1 MMALGEMNVCKEGG
15 FVTMRKRF
23 LWVGLV
29 GLIAV
34 TIAGARAVAGTD
46 KSQARTT
53 IRMSI
58 AAEPPSLDP
67 GLATDT
73 VSADML
79 FNTMDPL
86 VRLGPPP
93 ALKAL
98 PGAAA
103 SWSVKGST
111 VTLNLRRNVRWT
123 NGKPVTSADYVWS
136 WLRTISPEL
145 GADYAYQFYGI
156 KGAEAYNG
164 CRSNCAALRA
174 KVGIKAL
181 GPYKLRISLVS
192 PQPWFVQQLSHT
204 SFLPVHKA
212 TVNKH
217 GRKWTEPGNIVT
229 NGPFKL
235 AAWRHDASVTLVK
248 NTRWRNAKSVKL
260 TRIELPII
268 VDGTTAENAFQA
280 GNIDVNQTPTPPVD
294 TPKWKKTKFWKVFKA
309 LGTYF
314 YGFNVKS
321 ITDVN
326 QRRAMAFAID
336 RTQIVRYI
344 TQAGQAPARGFT
356 PDGIAG
362 GPTITKNSSMPAKA
376 QRAKAREFMSKVRN
390 PKRDIELYMNNSP
403 AHVKIATAV
412 QAFWKELGLDVTL
425 KVMEWAQYLQFLG
438 PPPNSDVD
446 VYRLGWI
453 YDFPDAYNGLV
464 LWLGDSGNNNTN
476 WKNAKYDALVKKA
489 EKTPNDAARHK
500 VYQQAENILT
510 GPSGQ
515 LPIMPIYW
523 YTFTA
528 LVKDNVKG
536 FFIDPTSATDY
547 TKISLR

>member
-1 MMALGEMNVCKEGG
+1 MV
-15 FVTMRKRF
+15 KRL
-23 LWVGLV
+23 LWAGLV

-34 TIAGARAVAGTD
+34 TVAGASAVAGTD

-53 IRMSI
+53 LRVAIG
-58 AAEPPSLDP
+58 AEPPSLDP
-67 GLATDT
+67 GLSTDT
-73 VSADML
+73 TSANIL
-79 FNTMDPL
+79 FNLMDPL
-86 VRLGPPP
+86 VKLGDPP

-103 SWSVKGST
+103 SWSVQGSN

-123 NGKPVTSADYVWS
+123 NGRPVTAADYVWS

-164 CRSNCAALRA
+164 CKSNCGAARA
-174 KVGIKAL
+174 KVGLRAL
-181 GPYKLRISLVS
+181 GPYKLRIQLVS
-192 PQPWFVQQLSHT
+192 RQPWFVQQLSHT
-204 SFLPVHKA
+204 SFLPVHKE
-212 TVNKH
+212 TVARY

-260 TRIELPII
+260 TRIEMPII

-280 GNIDVNQTPTPPVD
+280 GNVDVNTTIVPPVD
-294 TPKWKKTKFWKVFKA
+294 VPKWKKTKFWKVYKA
-309 LGTYF
+309 LGTYY
-314 YGFNVKS
+314 YGFNVKN
-321 ITDVN
+321 IPDVN
-326 QRRAMAFAID
+326 QRRAMAFSID
-336 RTQIVRYI
+336 RTAIVRYI

-356 PDGIAG
+356 PASISG
-362 GPTITKNSSMPAKA
+362 GPTITRNSSMPAKA
-376 QRAKAREFMSKVRN
+376 QPAKAREFMSKVRN
-390 PKRDIELYMNNSP
+390 PNRDIKLYMNNAP
-403 AHVKIATAV
+403 GHVKIATAV
-412 QAFWKELGLDVTL
+412 QAYWKELGLDVQL

-446 VYRLGWI
+446 VFRQGWI

-464 LWLGDSGNNNTN
+464 LWLGDSGNNSTN
-476 WKNAKYDALVKKA
+476 WKNAPYDALVKKA
-489 EKTPNDAARHK
+489 ERTPNNAARHK
-500 VYQQAENILT
+500 IYQQAETILT
-510 GPSGQ
+510 GPSGV

-523 YTFTA
+523 YTLQA
-528 LVKDNVKG
+528 LVKENVKG
-536 FFIDPTSATDY
+536 FFRNPSDNWDF
-547 TKISLR
+547 TKVSLR

>member
-1 MMALGEMNVCKEGG
+1 ML
-15 FVTMRKRF
+15 KRV
-23 LWVGLV
+23 LWGGLV

-34 TIAGARAVAGTD
+34 FTLAGASIAQSDRSEARGTVL
-46 KSQARTT
+46 
-53 IRMSI
+53 RMAI

-79 FNTMDPL
+79 YNTMDPL
-86 VRLGPPP
+86 IKLGPPP
-93 ALKAL
+93 GLKAT
-98 PGAAA
+98 PNAAS
-103 SWSVKGST
+103 SWSVRGT
-111 VTLNLRRNVRWT
+111 NLTLNLRRNVRWT
-123 NGKPVTSADYVWS
+123 NGKPVTASDYVWS

-164 CRSNCAALRA
+164 CKSNCAAARA
-174 KVGIKAL
+174 KVGLKAL
-181 GPYKLRISLVS
+181 GPYKLRIQLDG
-192 PQPWFVQQLSHT
+192 PQPWFIQQLSHT
-204 SFLPVHKA
+204 SFLPVNKA
-212 TVNKH
+212 AVTRH

-260 TRIELPII
+260 TRIEMPII

-280 GNIDVNQTPTPPVD
+280 GNVDVNTNSVPPVD
-294 TPKWKKTKFWKVFKA
+294 VPKWKKTKFWKVYQA
-309 LGTYF
+309 LGTYY
-314 YGFNVKS
+314 YGFNVKN
-321 ITDVN
+321 IPDVN
-326 QRRAMAFAID
+326 QRRAMAFSID
-336 RTQIVRYI
+336 RTAIVRYI
-344 TQAGQAPARGFT
+344 TQAGQVPARGFT
-356 PDGIAG
+356 PAGISG
-362 GPTITKNSSMPAKA
+362 GPTITRNSSMPAKA
-376 QRAKAREFMSKVRN
+376 QPAKAREFMSKARS
-390 PKRDIELYMNNSP
+390 PKRDIKLYMNNSP
-403 AHVKIATAV
+403 GHVKIATAV
-412 QAFWKELGLDVTL
+412 QAYWKELGLDVSL

-446 VYRLGWI
+446 VFRLGWI

-476 WKNAKYDALVKKA
+476 WKNARYDALVKKA
-489 EKTPNDAARHK
+489 EGTPNNAARHK

-510 GPSGQ
+510 GPSGA
-515 LPIMPIYW
+515 LPVMPIYW

-528 LVKDNVKG
+528 LVKDYVKG